1 LDASAIHGKHRHQRI
16 GCGSGLRAQP
26 AATAIAPRHY
36 GSAADQAECRSR
48 DEPGVAFLLASF
60 GFLAAPANKRSTRCS
75 TIVLVTSL

>member
-16 GCGSGLRAQP
+16 GLWLRVARE
-26 AATAIAPRHY
+26 AGRDRDCAEAVRF
-36 GSAADQAECRSR
+36 GRDQAECRSR
-48 DEPGVAFLLASF
+48 DEPGVAFLLASL